1 MVSKRFEVISR
12 DWLLSKQ
19 GVVKHLS
26 YDKYEKVISKHL
38 SYFNDKNIEK
48 ITEDEVDEFFNKKE
62 NEEKLSKS
70 TLYTISHVLRSIFV
84 YAKKEYQ
91 LNTIN
96 IINLKHDEKQRP
108 TQILTKKEIDILNE
122 YLLAN
127 KDAVS
132 LAILLSLYAGLRTGE
147 ISALKKENI
156 DLDNNVIHISKS
168 VERIKTEKGTK
179 LTILEPRSKYSLRSV
194 PISKYVKKYLVDFF
208 DCYPMESNYFILST
222 NENIFDTRTVQR
234 KLQELCITLKIKTD
248 FNALRNTFISY
259 CLSHNMNIKCLCEII
274 GTSDFS
280 GIYELCPDC
289 SLDQKKN
296 EINNIFSK

>member
-12 DWLLSKQ
+12 NWLLSKQ

-38 SYFNDKNIEK
+38 SYFNDRNIEI

-70 TLYTISHVLRSIFV
+70 TLYTISHVLRSIFI
-84 YAKKEYQ
+84 YAQKEYQ

-96 IINLKHDEKQRP
+96 ITNLKHDEKQRP
-108 TQILTKKEIDILNE
+108 TQILNQKEIDILNG
-122 YLLAN
+122 YLSKN

-179 LTILEPRSKYSLRSV
+179 LAILEPR
-194 PISKYVKKYLVDFF
+194 SKYVKKYLVDFF
-208 DCYPMESNYFILST
+208 ECYPMESNCFILST
-222 NENIFDTRTVQR
+222 NENIYDTRTVQR

-248 FNALRNTFISY
+248 FNALRNTLYSY

-274 GTSDFS
+274 GTSYFS

>member
-1 MVSKRFEVISR
+1 MVFKRFEVISK

-19 GVVKHLS
+19 GVVKYLS

-48 ITEDEVDEFFNKKE
+48 ITAYEVDEFFNKKK

-70 TLYTISHVLRSIFV
+70 TLYTISHVLRSIFI
-84 YAKKEYQ
+84 YAQKEYQ

-96 IINLKHDEKQRP
+96 IMNLKHGEKQRP
-108 TQILTKKEIDILNE
+108 TQILNQKEIDILNG
-122 YLLAN
+122 YLLGN
-127 KDAVS
+127 KDVVS
-132 LAILLSLYAGLRTGE
+132 LAILLSLYAGLRIGE
-147 ISALKKENI
+147 IGALKKENI

-168 VERIKTEKGTK
+168 VERINTENGTK
-179 LTILEPRSKYSLRSV
+179 LTVLEPRSKYSLRSV

-208 DCYPMESNYFILST
+208 ECYPMESNYFILSI
-222 NENIFDTRTVQR
+222 NENIYDTRTVQR
-234 KLQELCITLKIKTD
+234 KLQELCMTLKIKTD

-259 CLSHNMNIKCLCEII
+259 CLSNNMNIKCLYEII
-274 GTSDFS
+274 GISDFS

-296 EINNIFSK
+296 EIDNIFSK